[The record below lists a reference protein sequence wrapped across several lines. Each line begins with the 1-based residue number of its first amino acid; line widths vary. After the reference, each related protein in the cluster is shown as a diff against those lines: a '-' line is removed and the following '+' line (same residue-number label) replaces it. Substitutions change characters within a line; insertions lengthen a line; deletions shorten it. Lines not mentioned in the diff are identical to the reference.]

1 MLWKSATIIY
11 PFIINHLYF
20 KCVYIFHSDLV
31 NFIVFISIYKWFSR
45 VVTVIIIIS
54 FIKCYNISIYVS
66 FHNRISCDCWR
77 SVLWIDSY
85 DVTTASYTR
94 HQSQYLVDSSYATV
108 LETHHACRS
117 LVQLAVSYKHI
128 EILKWYIWT

>member
-11 PFIINHLYF
+11 PFTINHLYSN
-20 KCVYIFHSDLV
+20 VYI
-31 NFIVFISIYKWFSR
+31 NIYKWFNQFHKDLVHFKVFSR
-45 VVTVIIIIS
+45 VVKVIIIS
-54 FIKCYNISIYVS
+54 FIKCFILSIHVS
-66 FHNRISCDCWR
+66 FHIRMFWGYDV

-94 HQSQYLVDSSYATV
+94 HQSQYLVDSSHATV